1 MSKQTVSKQT
11 QKSWWTDA
19 GLLISAALAALS
31 GVYFLFLPNGG
42 YQGGRNPF
50 YDVNIIFSRA
60 TWDDLHTWGGV
71 IMIMA
76 AIIHLA
82 LHWRWVTSM
91 VRRTWNE
98 MTGKCGCM
106 NVRGRLNLIL
116 NTLVGISF
124 GLTAL
129 SGVYFLFVPGGRWAS
144 DPMILFNRATWDLLH
159 TWAGVTL
166 VATAI
171 IHIAIHWRWVTNV
184 TRKMTQMLIPSKPVR
199 QPATITTH

>member
-50 YDVNIIFSRA
+50 YDINIIFSRA

-71 IMIMA
+71 IMIIV

-91 VRRTWNE
+91 IRRSWNE

-144 DPMILFNRATWDLLH
+144 DPMILFNRTTWDLVH

-166 VATAI
+166 IATAI

-184 TRKMTQMLIPSKPVR
+184 TLKMTQMLIPSKPVS